1 MRDAGFVAQR
11 ARRLNDTG
19 NWGMARSVLATTAV
33 ALVLAGCSV
42 VPPDAHMAA
51 FSTQMTGTN
60 QVPAVKTAGT
70 GRLVAVYDRK
80 TGLFRWKLSF
90 SGLKG
95 TPTGGHFHG
104 PADVGANAPAS
115 LPIVGP
121 IKSPMEGRA
130 TLTEVQA
137 AELLAGRWYAS
148 IETTAYPR
156 GEIRGQIILRE

>member
-1 MRDAGFVAQR
+1 MSYG
-11 ARRLNDTG
+11 LS
-19 NWGMARSVLATTAV
+19 ARSMLATTAV

-51 FSTQMTGTN
+51 FSTQLTGSN

-70 GRLVAVYDRK
+70 GRLVAVYDRN
-80 TGLFRWKLSF
+80 TGLLRWKLSF

-95 TPTGGHFHG
+95 APTGGHFHG
-104 PADVGANAPAS
+104 PAPIGANAPAT
-115 LPIVGP
+115 LPFTGP

-130 TLTEVQA
+130 HLTEAQA
-137 AELLAGRWYAS
+137 AELLAGKWYAS
-148 IETTAYPR
+148 IDTSTHPR